1 MFQPGLPHALV
12 LSATPSAWEVAVPS
26 AVAAWPAAE
35 PCALPPLLAEPSTL
49 ELAAAPA
56 LLAVA
61 CRMWWVGN
69 MGRDGC
75 VAWRSMV
82 GARQARQAGRQA
94 GSTCRQAATPC

>member
-26 AVAAWPAAE
+26 AVAACPAAE

-69 MGRDGC
+69 RGRDGW
-75 VAWRSMV
+75 VGGMAKRGG
-82 GARQARQAGRQA
+82 GARCKAG
-94 GSTCRQAATPC
+94 